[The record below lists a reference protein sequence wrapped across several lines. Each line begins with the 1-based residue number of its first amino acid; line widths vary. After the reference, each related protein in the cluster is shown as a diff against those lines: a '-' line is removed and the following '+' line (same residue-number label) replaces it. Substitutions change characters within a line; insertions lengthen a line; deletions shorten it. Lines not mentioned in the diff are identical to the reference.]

1 MYTSFMSSFRVLEDI
16 KVFIAGSGIICMSE
30 AYLPKITLKDVGR
43 HAQTFAYILGEHRI
57 RSPEDVARL
66 RGSSLAVRHHEGCVL
81 LDPMSGL
88 GPNESCVATYFLTYP
103 RPSIEARI
111 IPINHCV
118 ELRVSTD
125 ILLPGYQPCSNGD
138 NVRDARYEIK
148 LKGASIGVL
157 RGELARLQ

>member
-1 MYTSFMSSFRVLEDI
+1 
-16 KVFIAGSGIICMSE
+16 MSE

-66 RGSSLAVRHHEGCVL
+66 RGSSLAVRHRRGYVL

-103 RPSIEARI
+103 SPSIEARI
-111 IPINHCV
+111 IPINNCV

-125 ILLPGYQPCSNGD
+125 ILIPGYRPCSSNGTD
-138 NVRDARYEIK
+138 SVELSCVTR
-148 LKGASIGVL
+148 LQGASIDVL
-157 RGELARLQ
+157 RGELARLQGLAGL